1 MSHFQEA
8 LSRAQRSSNLRVFGY
23 KKSHFDLVAASGLA
37 ERQHRLGALA
47 HRALESPRFA
57 AQLFEM
63 ASKAIIGR
71 ARARHWHIKRREDLH
86 KFSVCVGGYWLR
98 PYCTT
103 CDGRGV
109 VVVGQVA
116 RDLCHTCGGS
126 GQRALPKPA
135 DAGLEGIVDD
145 TRFDDYVR
153 QALECLDSHI
163 ASYLRSTRRALA

>member
-98 PYCTT
+98 PYCTA

-116 RDLCHTCGGS
+116 RDLCHVCNGT

-135 DAGLEGIVDD
+135 DAGLEGIVDES
-145 TRFDDYVR
+145 RFDNYVR
-153 QALECLDSHI
+153 QALGCLDAHI
-163 ASYLRSTRRALA
+163 ASYLRTAREALG